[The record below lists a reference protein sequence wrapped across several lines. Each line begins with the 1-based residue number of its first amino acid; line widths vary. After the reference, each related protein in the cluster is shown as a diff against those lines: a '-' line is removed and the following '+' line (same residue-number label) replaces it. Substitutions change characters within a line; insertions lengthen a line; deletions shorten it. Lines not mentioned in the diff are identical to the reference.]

1 MMVHS
6 NGESLRLRLV
16 EIRDQLEISQRC
28 LTGYLDTKRQAFPRM
43 FFVSDTIL
51 LESLSYTLE
60 ADAMKPL
67 LIPLFDNV
75 RSLML
80 HEAKPSLLVGIVS
93 EEGEELVFDA
103 PVPQPHRNNCQIR
116 WKHQLTAVCMVSS
129 TQRLSSL
136 LSSTDFCHGRSGSP
150 SLMHP
155 QRHTRCAAGCC
166 GAGSHGGSRSA
177 PGRGSGA
184 LSASVP
190 HANMRPRH
198 AGSLMHPG
206 PDQIQPPTETLA
218 GGRRGHVCAKH
229 APAKRAL
236 LTRFLRSEAGA
247 LPALRADVPCSGQ
260 FWLSGL
266 CGLLLSRGE
275 ELSPVASAVQTVG
288 LRLGQRLHDASITA
302 GERRKLPAL
311 LIMYTAQ
318 RDAVAELMRC
328 KVREPEEFEWQ
339 RQQRFA
345 WREHDKAAL
354 AETAGHA
361 LPYGFEFVGARRRL
375 VPNAGTV
382 RSFVFAVQAMAA
394 WSCAVLAGP
403 PGCGKTETMKELA
416 RLLGRFSL
424 DLTCSSEITYATVT
438 SMLAGLCHSGAWGC
452 FDRIGCLPEGVLS
465 VVAQQLSAV
474 LAAQRGG
481 AWRGAWTDGKA
492 FTLQPTTAFFVPP
505 PPSY

>member
-1 MMVHS
+1 
-6 NGESLRLRLV
+6 
-16 EIRDQLEISQRC
+16 
-28 LTGYLDTKRQAFPRM
+28 
-43 FFVSDTIL
+43 
-51 LESLSYTLE
+51 
-60 ADAMKPL
+60 
-67 LIPLFDNV
+67 
-75 RSLML
+75 
-80 HEAKPSLLVGIVS
+80 
-93 EEGEELVFDA
+93 
-103 PVPQPHRNNCQIR
+103 
-116 WKHQLTAVCMVSS
+116 
-129 TQRLSSL
+129 
-136 LSSTDFCHGRSGSP
+136 
-150 SLMHP
+150 
-155 QRHTRCAAGCC
+155 
-166 GAGSHGGSRSA
+166 
-177 PGRGSGA
+177 
-184 LSASVP
+184 
-190 HANMRPRH
+190 
-198 AGSLMHPG
+198 
-206 PDQIQPPTETLA
+206 
-218 GGRRGHVCAKH
+218 
-229 APAKRAL
+229 
-236 LTRFLRSEAGA
+236 
-247 LPALRADVPCSGQ
+247 
-260 FWLSGL
+260 
-266 CGLLLSRGE
+266 
-275 ELSPVASAVQTVG
+275 
-288 LRLGQRLHDASITA
+288 
-302 GERRKLPAL
+302 
-311 LIMYTAQ
+311 MYTAQ

-505 PPSY
+505 PPRTKWTRRVPHPVLIGHAASLTQATSNTVSAHMLLRADDLAQTGTVPASLRAHCRVLALPEPDAVAIAAARLFQARSPPPLRTKWTRRVPHPY

>member
-1 MMVHS
+1 MGAAAWS
-6 NGESLRLRLV
+6 APASPPPPPPR
-16 EIRDQLEISQRC
+16 
-28 LTGYLDTKRQAFPRM
+28 TKR
-43 FFVSDTIL
+43 
-51 LESLSYTLE
+51 
-60 ADAMKPL
+60 
-67 LIPLFDNV
+67 
-75 RSLML
+75 
-80 HEAKPSLLVGIVS
+80 
-93 EEGEELVFDA
+93 
-103 PVPQPHRNNCQIR
+103 
-116 WKHQLTAVCMVSS
+116 
-129 TQRLSSL
+129 
-136 LSSTDFCHGRSGSP
+136 
-150 SLMHP
+150 
-155 QRHTRCAAGCC
+155 TR
-166 GAGSHGGSRSA
+166 R
-177 PGRGSGA
+177 
-184 LSASVP
+184 VP
-190 HANMRPRH
+190 HPVLIGHAASLTPPRTNRTRRV
-198 AGSLMHPG
+198 P
-206 PDQIQPPTETLA
+206 LA
-218 GGRRGHVCAKH
+218 
-229 APAKRAL
+229 
-236 LTRFLRSEAGA
+236 
-247 LPALRADVPCSGQ
+247 
-260 FWLSGL
+260 
-266 CGLLLSRGE
+266 
-275 ELSPVASAVQTVG
+275 
-288 LRLGQRLHDASITA
+288 GQRLHDASTTA

-505 PPSY
+505 PPLVLSGHAASLTPY